1 MRNKGFF
8 WTLTIVLVIVSI
20 YQLSFSI
27 VGSNVEKK
35 VTKIAEAKVDTL
47 RAHAGNDSVKLP
59 NGTYVNFKTNN
70 EAYDLAKSA
79 YVNHMLK
86 EKNDKK
92 VFLGNTYEDVKG
104 KSIALGLD
112 LQGGMSVT
120 LQISTSKFLK
130 NEALNSGDLHFS
142 KPYERALKEY
152 NEKGGDFISIFAK
165 EHKKLFPNRLLVREF
180 LTREVATKIG
190 RKASDEKTIS
200 YLNGLLNGAL
210 SGVETI
216 MKNRINQFGVADPHI
231 TKDKTSNRL
240 YIELPGVKDQA
251 TVRSRLQ
258 STANLEFYLAF
269 KSQELGG
276 FLNEVLSDKSNKKN
290 DDLFNDKSDSL
301 SKKNKGDST
310 KTKTASKKD
319 TSSLDALL
327 GDNDNND
334 TSSLENAL
342 KSDDKADTKKK
353 KSSFVDIFQPNIDK
367 DGHFVNS
374 PVLGYAKA
382 KDTSKID
389 DVLYAQAAKDLM
401 DNIKFVWGSAP
412 LKSSNKDTLYYKL
425 FALKVPDNGKA
436 RVGGTDIVN
445 ARVSFDPNT
454 AERGVSVEMND
465 HGSEEWGQ
473 MTTEN
478 VGNFIAITMD
488 NKVFSAPVIN
498 GPITG
503 GNTLIS
509 GNFTVNEAQ
518 ALTNLLKAGSLPAP
532 AVIVNEAVIGPSIG
546 AQNAKTGFLSFA
558 FALVLVLIYMVFY
571 YGKAGLI
578 ADFGLIVN
586 IVILLGF
593 LAAFGAVLTLAGV
606 AGLVLTMGMS
616 VDANVL
622 IYERAREEIKEGK
635 GMKMVIKDGYKN
647 ALSTI
652 LDSNIT
658 TLLTAIVLAI
668 FGTGPIESFAIT
680 LIIGIFT
687 SVFTAVIV
695 TRLVFEYY
703 LKRKKEFTFSTKPT
717 KHFLE
722 NVNFGF
728 VKNRKKAYII
738 SGIVILVG
746 IIALSTKGLKPSVEF
761 TGGKTYEVVF
771 TKPVA
776 KQIEDIKDLLH
787 DKLVY
792 NGVHASSGVKTVN
805 SDYRIEVSTD
815 YLKGIPN
822 TETKAHDDLLAAFKT
837 QQKKLGVAS
846 ITNSRSISPTIS
858 DELKSSSAISIT
870 LSLIAIFIY
879 ILIRFG
885 KWQYSFGATLALAH
899 DVFITIGLFALL
911 HGILPFNM
919 EIDQA
924 FIAALLTIMGYSIN
938 DTVVVF
944 DRVREFTHLRPKKD
958 LKTNIND
965 AINSTLGRT
974 INTSMTVFIVLLTIL
989 IFDGGSIKGFIFA
1002 LLIGVV
1008 VGTYSSIFV
1017 ATTVALDLM
1026 NVGKKKKT
1034 KSIE

>member
-8 WTLTIVLVIVSI
+8 WTLTIVLIVVSI
-20 YQLSFSI
+20 YQLSFSL
-27 VGSNVEKK
+27 VGSNIDKEA
-35 VTKIAEAKVDTL
+35 TKIAEAKVDTL

-59 NGTYVNFKTNN
+59 NGTYVNFSTDK

-79 YVNHMLK
+79 YLNHILK
-86 EKNDKK
+86 EKNDQ
-92 VFLGNTYEDVKG
+92 VVYLGNTYEDVKS
-104 KSIALGLD
+104 KSVALGLD

-120 LQISTSKFLK
+120 LQISTPDFLK
-130 NEALNSGDLHFS
+130 NEAVNFNDLHFI
-142 KPYERALKEY
+142 KPFQAALKEY
-152 NEKGGDFISIFAK
+152 NKTGGDFIDIYAQKHK
-165 EHKKLFPNRLLVREF
+165 ELFPNRLLVREF
-180 LTREVATKIG
+180 LTDEAASKIG
-190 RKASDEKTIS
+190 NKASDAETVS
-200 YLNGLLNGAL
+200 YLKGLLDGAL
-210 SGVETI
+210 DGVETI

-231 TKDKTSNRL
+231 TKDESSNRL

-258 STANLEFYLAF
+258 STANLEFYLAY
-269 KSQELGG
+269 KSIELGG
-276 FLNEVLSDKSNKKN
+276 FLNEVMTAKSEDNA
-290 DDLFNDKSDSL
+290 DDLFADTKDT
-301 SKKNKGDST
+301 T
-310 KTKTASKKD
+310 KTEVASKESESKD
-319 TSSLDALL
+319 SYSLEDLL
-327 GDNDNND
+327 GGTSD
-334 TSSLENAL
+334 TASLENAL
-342 KSDDKADTKKK
+342 ASTDSSSAKKK
-353 KSSFVDIFQPNIDK
+353 ASSFIDIFQPNIDK

-374 PVLGYAKA
+374 PILGYAKA
-382 KDTSKID
+382 KDTDKVT
-389 DVLYAQAAKDLM
+389 DVLYAQAHKDLM
-401 DNIKFVWGSAP
+401 DHIQFVWGADP
-412 LKSSNKDTLYYKL
+412 LKGTSKDTLYYKL
-425 FALKVPDNGKA
+425 FALKIPDNGKA

-488 NKVFSAPVIN
+488 DRVFSAPVIN

-518 ALTNLLKAGSLPAP
+518 ALTDLLNAGSLPAP

-546 AQNAKTGFLSFA
+546 AQNARTGFLSFA
-558 FALVLVLIYMVFY
+558 FALALVLIYMVFY
-571 YGKAGLI
+571 YGKAGLV
-578 ADFGLIVN
+578 ADFGLLVN
-586 IVILLGF
+586 IVLLVGF

-622 IYERAREEIKEGK
+622 IYERAREEIREGK

-668 FGTGPIESFAIT
+668 FGSGPIESFAIT

-703 LKRKKEFTFSTKPT
+703 LKKKKEFKFSTKAT
-717 KHFLE
+717 EHFLE
-722 NVNFGF
+722 NANFRF
-728 VKNRKKAYII
+728 IKNRKKAYIF
-738 SGIVILVG
+738 SGMIILAG
-746 IIALSTKGLKPSVEF
+746 IIGIATRGLKPSVEF
-761 TGGKTYEVVF
+761 TGGKTYEIVF

-776 KQIEDIKDLLH
+776 HHIEEIKNLLR

-792 NGVHASSGVKTVN
+792 EGTPASTGVKTVN
-805 SDYRIEVSTD
+805 SDYRVEISTD
-815 YLKGIPN
+815 YLKGVPN
-822 TETKAHDDLLAAFKT
+822 AETKAQNDILAAFKA
-837 QQKKLGVAS
+837 KENVYGVAS
-846 ITNSRSISPTIS
+846 VENSRSISPTIS
-858 DELKSSSAISIT
+858 EELKSSSAIAIG
-870 LSLIAIFIY
+870 LSLIAIFVY

-885 KWQYSFGATLALAH
+885 KWQYGFGATLALAH
-899 DVFITIGLFALL
+899 DISIIVGLFALL
-911 HGILPFNM
+911 HGILPFNL

-924 FIAALLTIMGYSIN
+924 FIAALLTILGYSIN

-944 DRVREFTHLRPKKD
+944 DRVREFINLHPKKD
-958 LKTNIND
+958 LKENIND

-974 INTSMTVFIVLLTIL
+974 INTSMTVFIVLLTIF

-1002 LLIGVV
+1002 LLVGVV
-1008 VGTYSSIFV
+1008 FGTYSSIFV
-1017 ATTVALDLM
+1017 ATPVALDLM
-1026 NVGKKKKT
+1026 KD
-1034 KSIE
+1034 KSNKDPKALK